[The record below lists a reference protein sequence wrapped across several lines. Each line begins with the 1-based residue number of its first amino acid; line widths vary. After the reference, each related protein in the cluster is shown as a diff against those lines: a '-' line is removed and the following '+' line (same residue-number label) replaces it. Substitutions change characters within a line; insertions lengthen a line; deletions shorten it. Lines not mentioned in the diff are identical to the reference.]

1 MNLLKTKG
9 MKSESVTLFD
19 TFLSTYEYV
28 NVHLTRAK
36 SRFPPTF
43 EKMLLKKD
51 FSVLQAFRNQLKR
64 WKSEESQTLKNYG
77 KPKT

>member
-43 EKMLLKKD
+43 EKMLL
-51 FSVLQAFRNQLKR
+51 
-64 WKSEESQTLKNYG
+64 T
-77 KPKT
+77 

>member
-1 MNLLKTKG
+1 MNLLKNKG

-19 TFLSTYEYV
+19 HFQSTYEYV

-64 WKSEESQTLKNYG
+64 
-77 KPKT
+77 

>member
-1 MNLLKTKG
+1 MDELQYLLKMKTKG
-9 MKSESVTLFD
+9 MKSESVTLFN

-64 WKSEESQTLKNYG
+64 
-77 KPKT
+77 